1 METLNTTK
9 TTKLVKCIPVPDKK
23 NSNKYILK
31 IIYPP
36 ELKGKI
42 AFSLD
47 LEVKTGLLYEC
58 EVVEDRERFCKVLIH
73 KAVDR
78 ETFDIVIHRTKYT
91 ASHVEYAVKYLDN
104 LDGLV
109 LKKITHLKCTV
120 CGEEEIKE
128 EDIVALKFNKC
139 KGTPIEFC
147 EDEEEVKKIESF
159 LNVIVKYKPRYIEGF
174 LDAVKRAKR
183 RIEANKKATDIVN
196 FVVDLVKDI
205 KIIEKLEEKWSEYL
219 KRNGLYYCPRC
230 KTILSSVK
238 VEAKEYE
245 DCVRWTFERVRFG
258 GDRFDV
264 RVCLEKVTKRIEFKR
279 CPKCSEVVVQSVPI
293 TIRDL
298 KSKVE
303 KFLEEKSEIID
314 VLRKAGFNI
323 FVDYATSIV
332 EQIKP
337 RVDVKIP

>member
-9 TTKLVKCIPVPDKK
+9 TTKLVKCVPVPDKK
-23 NSNKYILK
+23 NPSKYILK
-31 IIYPP
+31 IVSPR

-42 AFSLD
+42 AFPLD
-47 LEVKTGLLYEC
+47 FEPKRGLMYEC
-58 EVVEDRERFCKVLIH
+58 EIVEDREKFCRVAVH
-73 KAVDR
+73 KAVD
-78 ETFDIVIHRTKYT
+78 EKTLKVAIHKAKYVT
-91 ASHVEYAVKYLDN
+91 EHVEYSVKYLDG
-104 LDGLV
+104 LSGLV
-109 LKKITHLKCTV
+109 LKKITYLKCAI
-120 CGEEEIKE
+120 CGEEEVKE
-128 EDIVALKFNKC
+128 ENIVALRFNKC

-147 EDEEEVKKIESF
+147 EDEEEIKKIESF
-159 LNVIVKYKPRYIEGF
+159 LNIIAKYKPRYIEGF

-205 KIIEKLEEKWSEYL
+205 KVIEKLEEKWSEYL
-219 KRNGLYYCPRC
+219 KKNGLYYCPRC

-238 VEAKEYE
+238 VEVKEYE
-245 DCVRWTFERVRFG
+245 DCVRWTFKRMRFG

-279 CPKCSEVVVQSVPI
+279 CPKCSEVLVQSVPI

-303 KFLEEKSEIID
+303 KFLEKKSEIID

-337 RVDVKIP
+337 RVNVKIP

>member
-23 NSNKYILK
+23 NPSKYILK
-31 IIYPP
+31 IVSPT

-42 AFSLD
+42 AFPLD

-73 KAVDR
+73 KAVDK
-78 ETFDIVIHRTKYT
+78 ETFDIVIHRAKY
-91 ASHVEYAVKYLDN
+91 AVVHLEYAVKYLDE
-104 LDGLV
+104 LSGLV
-109 LKKITHLKCTV
+109 LKKITYLKCAI
-120 CGEEEIKE
+120 CGEEEVKE
-128 EDIVALKFNKC
+128 EDIVALRFNKC

-147 EDEEEVKKIESF
+147 EDEEEIKKIESF

-183 RIEANKKATDIVN
+183 RIEANKKATHIVN

-205 KIIEKLEEKWSEYL
+205 KVIEKLEKKWSEYL
-219 KRNGLYYCPRC
+219 KKNGLYYCPRC

-238 VEAKEYE
+238 VEVKEYE

-258 GDRFDV
+258 DRFDV
-264 RVCLEKVTKRIEFKR
+264 RVCLEKTVKRIEFKKCPR
-279 CPKCSEVVVQSVPI
+279 CGEVAIQTFSL
-293 TIRDL
+293 TRRDL
-298 KSKVE
+298 KEKIE
-303 KFLEEKSEIID
+303 KFLEEKKEVID
-314 VLRKAGFNI
+314 VLRKAGFDI
-323 FVDYATSIV
+323 IVDYAVSIV